1 MNRVT
6 LCFIPTQYQSREN
19 PLGWGTFAAGQALS
33 WTRGAS
39 KAAGDSSEFYSEIVY
54 GLNNKFL
61 QSYIRR
67 VLQGTIILHPS
78 IWNSVDLDYW
88 EDEITKRAAKDW
100 RLLVFIQL
108 VIFAIGFSTF
118 WPLLL
123 LYVPGFWYFGKNRAI
138 QKYVSEINEEFAA
151 EGFDVP
157 KLFVEIPDLLEDE
170 KIIEQEE
177 VRKSHKII
185 EDMEYKQKF
194 GKEKN

>member
-1 MNRVT
+1 
-6 LCFIPTQYQSREN
+6 
-19 PLGWGTFAAGQALS
+19 LGWGTFAAGQALS

-88 EDEITKRAAKDW
+88 EDEITKRAARDW

-138 QKYVSEINEEFAA
+138 KKYVSEINEEFAA